1 VLCEG
6 IETDIGLVDVK
17 SSHVTF
23 HVQRQS
29 SFNSGSSVNP
39 IIPFEIERLNIGN
52 AMNIASG
59 IFRVPKAGTY
69 YFTFSAVK
77 EKSDIAIVSLYLN
90 SKIVS
95 SSKTHA
101 NNDNYS
107 LSLSS
112 TLKLN
117 VGDEISVRLTEGNLG
132 GSTTLLYYYTNFNG
146 ILLQEDIF

>member
-1 VLCEG
+1 M
-6 IETDIGLVDVK
+6 K

-39 IIPFEIERLNIGN
+39 IIPFENVRLNIGN

-59 IFRVPKAGTY
+59 IFRVPKAGSY

-77 EKSDIAIVSLYLN
+77 GKSDIAIVSLYLN
-90 SKIVS
+90 NRNVS

-117 VGDEISVRLTEGNLG
+117 VDDEISVRLREGNLG
-132 GSTTLLYYYTNFNG
+132 GSTTYYYYYTNFNG